1 MARGGQGVPTPLRG
15 MHGLPAHQREA
26 PAPHVQ
32 LVRKVRRRGAGG
44 RQCSPPAEKVRWT
57 RALRRLQVR
66 ARVSRGIRPA
76 ALVDEKSLMTVAVVF
91 FTVLLLYRPR
101 PACALSRL

>member
-1 MARGGQGVPTPLRG
+1 VARGGQGVPTPLRG

-44 RQCSPPAEKVRWT
+44 RQSPPAEKVRWT
-57 RALRRLQVR
+57 RALRRLQIR

-76 ALVDEKSLMTVAVVF
+76 ALVDEKSLISLAEYFSSLKSEGF
-91 FTVLLLYRPR
+91 FWQTF
-101 PACALSRL
+101 CQK

>member
-15 MHGLPAHQREA
+15 MHSLPAHQREA

-32 LVRKVRRRGAGG
+32 LVQKVRRRGAGG
-44 RQCSPPAEKVRWT
+44 RWSPPAEKVRWT
-57 RALRRLQVR
+57 RARRRLQIR

-76 ALVDEKSLMTVAVVF
+76 ARVDEKSLMTVSVI
-91 FTVLLLYRPR
+91 
-101 PACALSRL
+101 

>member
-44 RQCSPPAEKVRWT
+44 RQSPPAEKVRWT